1 MIIMQKIL
9 IATAILTPP
18 NNTGTGKRLINYLE
32 YFSSNFGTK
41 CIIATTSNF
50 YSKI

>member
-1 MIIMQKIL
+1 MKKKNIDNVKNTL

-32 YFSSNFGTK
+32 YIQFE
-41 CIIATTSNF
+41 
-50 YSKI
+50 